1 MGFFDEV
8 SQRENRKTSIASAEN
23 LVRTLFQSY
32 KDTYIELTESP
43 SCSRI
48 HNQVKDKGFNDFIKY
63 FTNKGFEVFANNSDD
78 RTGYTAKSGSFKV
91 DFTFAEGEFHCSIRQ
106 YEYERITLI
115 DKSSN
120 ERIFQG
126 YADDND
132 VFIPGSVSDDVNRLK
147 LLEKAA
153 HDIQLDIDNLNKK
166 INEQYEPNF
175 YFELNERQ
183 KNVNSINEYL
193 EIVDEELSN
202 KRR

>member
-1 MGFFDEV
+1 MKE
-8 SQRENRKTSIASAEN
+8 
-23 LVRTLFQSY
+23 
-32 KDTYIELTESP
+32 
-43 SCSRI
+43 
-48 HNQVKDKGFNDFIKY
+48 KGFKEFKQY
-63 FTNKGFEVFANNSDD
+63 FTNKGFEVFANNSND

-91 DFTFAEGEFHCSIRQ
+91 DFTFVEGEFHCSILQ
-106 YEYERITLI
+106 YEYERITLN

-126 YADDND
+126 IADEND
-132 VFIPGSVSDDVNRLK
+132 VFIPGSANDDVDRLK

-166 INEQYEPNF
+166 INDQYESNF